1 MSSNLRKMID
11 LNRQAEREKYLKD
24 YQQRLGLAPAA
35 LAEHLNR
42 RCPHC
47 QELLMPTQIPD
58 EWRGPGHFLTVWP
71 DSHDC
76 EAEQKAKAWRLV
88 QEMAQKEA
96 AWSKEY
102 QHRLEVSGLT
112 GWLGRATFDSFEAR
126 PDFPEGIDLKNR
138 VMAYAKAIGQGKTE
152 KPTLILYGWYG
163 NGKSHLAASVIR
175 YCVDLEIRPCY
186 FRIWSDYLK
195 RIQATYKRD
204 DEEQDGR
211 ETEADIIAELQT
223 GKVVVID
230 DLDKRRPSGFVR
242 DTLYEVLNYR
252 YNKELPTILTF
263 NYGPDDAD
271 PKAPG
276 RPALETYLGRA
287 VLDRILDTR
296 KSFDIIEFT
305 GPSFRNGMGAI

>member
-11 LNRQAEREKYLKD
+11 QNRQQEREKYLRD
-24 YQQRLGLAPAA
+24 YQQRSGLAPEA

-47 QELLMPTQIPD
+47 DELLTPTFQPD
-58 EWRGPGHFLTVWP
+58 LWRGGNHRIAIWP

-76 EAEQKAKAWRLV
+76 EAERQARAWRMV
-88 QEMAQKEA
+88 QEMAQQEA

-126 PDFPEGIDLKNR
+126 PDFPGAADLKNR
-138 VMAYAKAIGQGKTE
+138 VMAYAQAIGQGKTD

-195 RIQATYKRD
+195 RIQATYGPRNED
-204 DEEQDGR
+204 DDR

-223 GKVVVID
+223 GRVVVID
-230 DLDKRRPSGFVR
+230 DLDKRRHSGFVR
-242 DTLYEVLNYR
+242 DTLYEVVNYR
-252 YNKELPTILTF
+252 YNHELPTILTF

-276 RPALETYLGRA
+276 RPILETYLGRA
-287 VLDRILDTR
+287 VLDRILDTH
-296 KSFDIIEFT
+296 KIFDIIEFT
-305 GPSFRNGMGAI
+305 GPSFRNGMGAV